1 MNQYVGIA
9 DCHGLES
16 FIYFTNI
23 YAKDLLMGEQEISQ
37 TLHMLK
43 FRAQANR
50 HRWAVVYKVDL
61 DRKDAEIIQKY
72 QDSGKHKEALM
83 ELKIKAK
90 MVELEKGNGIN
101 AEKFWNNIPNDDLD
115 PYS

>member
-16 FIYFTNI
+16 FIQFTNQ
-23 YAKDLLMGEQEISQ
+23 YVVDLLMGTKKINS
-37 TLHMLK
+37 TLSMMK

-50 HRWAVVYKVDL
+50 HRWAVVYRVDL
-61 DRKDAEIIQKY
+61 EIIDVEKIQKL
-72 QDSGKHKEALM
+72 QDSGKYKEALM